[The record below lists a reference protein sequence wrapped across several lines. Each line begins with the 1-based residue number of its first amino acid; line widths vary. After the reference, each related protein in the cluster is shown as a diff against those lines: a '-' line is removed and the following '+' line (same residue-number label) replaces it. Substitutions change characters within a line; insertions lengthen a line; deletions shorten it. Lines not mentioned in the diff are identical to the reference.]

1 MRTATDAAGVTA
13 ELAAVPAH
21 ERVALVDP
29 RFVGHAHAL
38 RLALTDPRFPAAT
51 VRGALT
57 AQPEARAVL
66 VRAVTAAAATART
79 SDGGAPT
86 AAPAPGSAE
95 SPEHVAA
102 STVVPTTVPDRAE
115 ETQPPV
121 GSAPGP
127 GADDRS
133 GDAGAPGAAVASGA
147 ADRADAAVHAP
158 DAAHA
163 SGEYAES
170 RSRTRPSGAATALG
184 AAAAPTTAGAVGRA
198 TRTDAPGTT
207 APDRAAGTG
216 VRAGGAAHAADSFA
230 TRSPSESSAEVA
242 TMGAANAPNAA
253 APGEAAHVASPDR
266 TADGLAAPSRSVA
279 PAEVAATHGAAD
291 AHSWVDDIA
300 AALDAGGVA
309 LHRPELGVLVAS
321 VPADALSRAK
331 AQDAVDAVDD
341 ERVRLRS
348 AVKARDGFFTTFCIS
363 PYSRYI
369 ARWCARR
376 GLTPNQVTT
385 ASLLTALIA
394 AACAATGTRPGFV
407 SAGVLLIASFVL
419 DCTDGQLA
427 RYSLQ
432 YSTLG
437 AWLDATF
444 DRAKEYAYYAGL
456 ALGAARADGDDVWAL
471 ALGAMVLQTCRHVV
485 DFAFNEANHDAT
497 GNTSPT
503 AALSG
508 RLDSVGWTVWVRR
521 MIVLPIGERW
531 AMIAVLTAF
540 TTPRI
545 TFYATLIGCALAACY
560 TTAGRVLRSLTR
572 RAGRTDRAA
581 RALAELA
588 DSGPLAEL
596 VAKAAPRGA
605 SSYLA
610 PVSAA
615 LGATAVLAG
624 AAATGFGS
632 WVPVGCA
639 VLYAV
644 LAGVAVTA
652 PLKGPLDWLVPP
664 LFRAAEYGTILILA
678 ACSEVNGAL
687 PAAFGLVA
695 AVAYHHYD
703 TVYRIRGGTGAPP
716 HRLVRAIGGHEGR
729 TVAVT
734 AAAALLHHQN
744 QGFTIALTALA
755 AALALAVLIESIRFW
770 VSSGAPAVHDES
782 GEPA

>member
-29 RFVGHAHAL
+29 RFVGHVHAL

-51 VRGALT
+51 VRGALSVQ
-57 AQPEARAVL
+57 AEARTAL
-66 VRAVTAAAATART
+66 VRAVTATAATAR
-79 SDGGAPT
+79 
-86 AAPAPGSAE
+86 
-95 SPEHVAA
+95 
-102 STVVPTTVPDRAE
+102 
-115 ETQPPV
+115 
-121 GSAPGP
+121 
-127 GADDRS
+127 
-133 GDAGAPGAAVASGA
+133 GDAALPGAAVAPGP
-147 ADRADAAVHAP
+147 ADRADALVRAS

-163 SGEYAES
+163 PGEYAES
-170 RSRTRPSGAATALG
+170 PSRTRPSGAPTALG
-184 AAAAPTTAGAVGRA
+184 AADSPT
-198 TRTDAPGTT
+198 
-207 APDRAAGTG
+207 
-216 VRAGGAAHAADSFA
+216 
-230 TRSPSESSAEVA
+230 
-242 TMGAANAPNAA
+242 AA
-253 APGEAAHVASPDR
+253 APGGATHGASPDR
-266 TADGLAAPSRSVA
+266 
-279 PAEVAATHGAAD
+279 AAD
-291 AHSWVDDIA
+291 AHSRVDDLA
-300 AALDAGGVA
+300 AALDAEGVPV
-309 LHRPELGVLVAS
+309 HRPELGVLVAA
-321 VPADALSRAK
+321 VPGDAAARA
-331 AQDAVDAVDD
+331 AARDAVDAVDD

-348 AVKARDGFFTTFCIS
+348 AVKSRDGFFTTFCIS
-363 PYSRYI
+363 PYSRYL

-456 ALGAARADGDDVWAL
+456 ALGAARADGGGDDVWAL

-545 TFYATLIGCALAACY
+545 TFYALLVGCALAACY

-572 RAGRTDRAA
+572 RAERTDRAA
-581 RALAELA
+581 LALGELA

-610 PVSAA
+610 PLAAA
-615 LGATAVLAG
+615 LGAAAVLAG
-624 AAATGFGS
+624 TAAAGFGS

-644 LAGVAVTA
+644 LAGVAVAA

-664 LFRAAEYGTILILA
+664 LFRAAEYGTILVLA

-729 TVAVT
+729 TVVVT

-755 AALALAVLIESIRFW
+755 AAIALAVLIESIRFW

>member
-1 MRTATDAAGVTA
+1 MSTAILTGAPVAGSSLEDGLRSLGFDVRTATDAAAVTA
-13 ELAAVPAH
+13 ELATVPAH

-29 RFVGHAHAL
+29 RFIGHVHAL
-38 RLALTDPRFPAAT
+38 RLALTDPRFPAAA
-51 VRGALT
+51 VRGALSVQ
-57 AQPEARAVL
+57 AEARTAL
-66 VRAVTAAAATART
+66 VRAVTAAERT
-79 SDGGAPT
+79 
-86 AAPAPGSAE
+86 
-95 SPEHVAA
+95 
-102 STVVPTTVPDRAE
+102 
-115 ETQPPV
+115 
-121 GSAPGP
+121 
-127 GADDRS
+127 
-133 GDAGAPGAAVASGA
+133 
-147 ADRADAAVHAP
+147 
-158 DAAHA
+158 
-163 SGEYAES
+163 
-170 RSRTRPSGAATALG
+170 
-184 AAAAPTTAGAVGRA
+184 
-198 TRTDAPGTT
+198 GTT
-207 APDRAAGTG
+207 APSGST
-216 VRAGGAAHAADSFA
+216 
-230 TRSPSESSAEVA
+230 PQ
-242 TMGAANAPNAA
+242 P
-253 APGEAAHVASPDR
+253 
-266 TADGLAAPSRSVA
+266 RSVA
-279 PAEVAATHGAAD
+279 VAETTATDGTAT
-291 AHSWVDDIA
+291 AHSRVDDLA
-300 AALDAGGVA
+300 AALDAEGVA
-309 LHRPELGVLVAS
+309 VHRPELGVLVAD
-321 VPADALSRAK
+321 VPADAE
-331 AQDAVDAVDD
+331 AQAAARDAVAAVDD

-407 SAGVLLIASFVL
+407 SAGVLLLASFVL

-456 ALGAARADGDDVWAL
+456 ALGAARGGDDVWAL

-497 GNTSPT
+497 GNSSPT

-545 TFYATLIGCALAACY
+545 TFYVLLIGCALAACY

-572 RAGRTDRAA
+572 RAERTDRAA

-588 DSGPLAEL
+588 DSGPPAEL
-596 VAKAAPRGA
+596 VAKAAPRKA

-610 PVSAA
+610 PLSAA
-615 LGATAVLAG
+615 LGAAAVLAG
-624 AAATGFGS
+624 TAAAGFGS

-644 LAGVAVTA
+644 LAGVAVAA

-678 ACSEVNGAL
+678 AYAEMNGAL

-716 HRLVRAIGGHEGR
+716 RRLVRAIGGHEGR
-729 TVAVT
+729 TVVVT
-734 AAAALLHHQN
+734 AAAALLHDQN

-755 AALALAVLIESIRFW
+755 AVIALAVLIESIRFW
-770 VSSGAPAVHDES
+770 VSSGAPAVHDET